1 MNIINNKKI
10 EDEEVFDSLA
20 QVQVAVQAS
29 DSQLMLAVV
38 SVPGAEI
45 PLKQKIQSTI
55 YLDFDFET
63 QFINSMLSENYGSYQ
78 TYGYRAKI
86 TREVV

>member
-10 EDEEVFDSLA
+10 EDEEVFEYYPPKKIEDEEVFDSLVK
-20 QVQVAVQAS
+20 VQVAVQAS

-45 PLKQKIQSTI
+45 PLKQ
-55 YLDFDFET
+55 
-63 QFINSMLSENYGSYQ
+63 
-78 TYGYRAKI
+78 
-86 TREVV
+86 

>member
-1 MNIINNKKI
+1 MIMESNVTGEVRFDQTYHIPYHDINGLNIIPKKI

-45 PLKQKIQSTI
+45 PLKQ
-55 YLDFDFET
+55 
-63 QFINSMLSENYGSYQ
+63 
-78 TYGYRAKI
+78 
-86 TREVV
+86 

>member
-1 MNIINNKKI
+1 MIMESHVTGEVRFDQTYHIPYHDINGLNIIPKII

-45 PLKQKIQSTI
+45 PLKQ
-55 YLDFDFET
+55 
-63 QFINSMLSENYGSYQ
+63 
-78 TYGYRAKI
+78 
-86 TREVV
+86 